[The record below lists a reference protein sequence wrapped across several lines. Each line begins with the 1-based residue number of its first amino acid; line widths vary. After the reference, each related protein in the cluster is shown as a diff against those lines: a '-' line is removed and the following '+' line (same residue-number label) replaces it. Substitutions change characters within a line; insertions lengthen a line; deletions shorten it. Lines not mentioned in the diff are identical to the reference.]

1 MIFQSLQFRCT
12 SRLACSDLMTNE
24 PPSSPKLSP
33 HPLCFCSCWNTVQ
46 DLLQIVY
53 FILVDQAP
61 FCMSRIN
68 LLPRQSTGE
77 EKKVLSFWME
87 RWLGKRLC
95 EFTERYCYETS
106 VLFCSIVQITRKKWL
121 SQNDE
126 REYTRYFYISQ
137 TQDVVSQPLIHLWG
151 FPFLTIISKLKID
164 QKNASF
170 KMRSILQVER
180 KPLKNPRSFCQAYEL
195 QITDMLA
202 QENPYLPNAH
212 RYLLCDVSFR
222 CQAAGSL
229 ADTTDFRHH
238 WFSWTG

>member
-1 MIFQSLQFRCT
+1 MSPLLLLSCLHIPCASAVAGRQFRIC
-12 SRLACSDLMTNE
+12 C
-24 PPSSPKLSP
+24 KLFVLYWSIGHHFAWP
-33 HPLCFCSCWNTVQ
+33 GLICCPGK
-46 DLLQIVY
+46 
-53 FILVDQAP
+53 
-61 FCMSRIN
+61 
-68 LLPRQSTGE
+68 STGE
-77 EKKVLSFWME
+77 EKKILSFWIE

-95 EFTERYCYETS
+95 EFTERCCYETS

-170 KMRSILQVER
+170 KMRSILRVGR

-222 CQAAGSL
+222 CQAAVSL

-238 WFSWTG
+238 WFSWTA